1 MAGLD
6 NIPQKQSVDIE
17 TVKLEESVVENV
29 KNLNNEISVIV
40 QRFGEIYIRRNEITE
55 EMKGL
60 EDLQQRFDDEF
71 KAKNL
76 ELREFLDALDEKYPA
91 GRINLQDGTI
101 TYQPG
106 APSRKQMQAQAE
118 NQAPKQVSSASAMKV
133 VKE

>member
-6 NIPQKQSVDIE
+6 NIPQKQAVEIE
-17 TVKLEESVVENV
+17 TVKLEESIVENV
-29 KNLNNEISVIV
+29 KNLNNEISVVI
-40 QRFGEIYIRRNEITE
+40 QRFGEIYIRRNEIVE
-55 EMKGL
+55 EMKNL
-60 EDLQQRFDDEF
+60 DELQQRIDDEF

-76 ELREFLDALDEKYPA
+76 ELRELLDALDEKYPA
-91 GRINLQDGTI
+91 GRVNLQDGTI

-118 NQAPKQVSSASAMKV
+118 NQQSKQVSSASSMKV